1 MKRLALA
8 FIAVSVIAAAG
19 GRASAADLGTR
30 APQAPLA
37 PPILAEDFSSG
48 WYVRGDFIA
57 SFYRRA
63 ALGLADTAYV
73 GPGRWVDLND
83 TRAATGF
90 GGGIGLGFKYK
101 SVRIDATLD
110 IRAPARFSGMVPPGG
125 DWSYAG
131 PLPVPARSDRFGV
144 ASQTALI
151 NAYVDLGTFGPV
163 TPYIGAGIGVARL
176 SASGY
181 GSTPVPAAAALG
193 EQAVTPDLA
202 RTTKWNLAVAAMA
215 GVTVDITP
223 QAKLDLGY
231 RYIHM
236 GSLRFADTAGGT
248 YRAGP
253 VAAHEF
259 RIGLRYM
266 FGDGLGPVGP

>member
-8 FIAVSVIAAAG
+8 FIAASLVATAG
-19 GRASAADLGTR
+19 EPAWAADLGAR
-30 APQAPLA
+30 SPQAPLA
-37 PPILAEDFSSG
+37 PPVLAEDFSSG
-48 WYVRGDFIA
+48 WYVRADFIA

-63 ALGLADTAYV
+63 ALGLGDTAYV
-73 GPGRWVDLND
+73 GAGRWVDLNE
-83 TRAATGF
+83 TRAGTGF
-90 GGGIGLGFKYK
+90 GGGLGFGFKYK
-101 SVRIDATLD
+101 SVRIDATFD
-110 IRAPARFSGMVPPGG
+110 IRSAARFSGMAPPAG
-125 DWSYAG
+125 DWAYAG
-131 PLPVPARSDRFGV
+131 PLPVPARNERFGI

-163 TPYIGAGIGVARL
+163 TPYVGAGLGIARL

-193 EQAVTPDLA
+193 EPAVAPDLS
-202 RTTKWNLAVAAMA
+202 RTVKWNLAVAAMA

-236 GSLRFADTAGGT
+236 GSLRFADTAGGA
-248 YRAGP
+248 YRASP
-253 VAAHEF
+253 IAAHEF

-266 FGDGLGPVGP
+266 FGDGLGPVAP